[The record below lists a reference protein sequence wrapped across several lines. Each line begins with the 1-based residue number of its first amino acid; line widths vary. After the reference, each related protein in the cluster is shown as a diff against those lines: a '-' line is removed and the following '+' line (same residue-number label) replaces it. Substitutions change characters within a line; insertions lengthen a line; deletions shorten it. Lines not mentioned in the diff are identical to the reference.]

1 MRVGTPTSG
10 KARWFLLEY
19 VAGVNYLSVS
29 QFAEAIFCSAP
40 DSKEIGID
48 KSKVKAL
55 LQLASSDC
63 ERELICY
70 SVVKA
75 SGLTST
81 AARRHFGFGQMNKR
95 VDSVEQCLEEVC
107 RIRKAIEKL
116 CNVKDDAILISM
128 GLKDD
133 ESYTFES
140 DGSESDES
148 TGLEDPVCLDLPSS
162 VSFSSLEQ
170 VLRMG
175 TTTGLKL

>member
-1 MRVGTPTSG
+1 MWNSG
-10 KARWFLLEY
+10 
-19 VAGVNYLSVS
+19 
-29 QFAEAIFCSAP
+29 
-40 DSKEIGID
+40 
-48 KSKVKAL
+48 
-55 LQLASSDC
+55 
-63 ERELICY
+63 
-70 SVVKA
+70 
-75 SGLTST
+75 
-81 AARRHFGFGQMNKR
+81 
-95 VDSVEQCLEEVC
+95 LEEVC